1 MADPLI
7 ISCALTGTLA
17 TIDDNPH
24 LPYDPEAIGR
34 AAVEAW
40 REGAAIVHIHAR
52 ADDGTPAWQPGYFQ
66 RAIDVIRSE
75 DCDVVINL
83 TTSYG
88 GTGDDDW
95 GRRFAALDVGP
106 DLASFDCGTM
116 NFGDMVFRNTPQF
129 LAELA
134 QRMLSAGVKPE
145 LEIFD
150 SGQIGNALRLAGEG
164 LLRAPLFFQFVL
176 GVAGGA
182 PATVRD
188 LLHLVQAVPRRVAV
202 VGVRA
207 RPRATADERPRD
219 RDGRPRSDRA
229 RGQPVVP
236 PGRPG
241 DQRDARRARPAAR
254 RAHGA
259 ARGHSRRRAA
269 DAGAHPGPRARRLVR
284 RRARAAAEARG
295 SAGSRQPADARGS
308 LELALPCP
316 SIGWTTR

>member
-1 MADPLI
+1 MAEPLI

-52 ADDGTPAWQPGYFQ
+52 GDDGSPAWEPGYFQ
-66 RAIDVIRSE
+66 RAIDVIRSS

-95 GRRFAALDVGP
+95 DRRFAALDVRP

-116 NFGDMVFRNTPQF
+116 NFGEMVFRNTPQF
-129 LAELA
+129 LTELA
-134 QRMLSAGVKPE
+134 QRMLSAGIKPE

-150 SGQIGNALRLAGEG
+150 AGQIGNALRLADDG
-164 LLRAPLFFQFVL
+164 LLAAPLFFQFVL

-182 PATVRD
+182 PATLRE
-188 LLHLVQAVPRRVAV
+188 LLHLVQTIPEGSLWSVCALGRSQLPMNAHAIAMGGHARTGLEDNLWYRRGVPATNAMLVERVRRLAELLERPVATPDEARRMLALTSAPARVA
-202 VGVRA
+202 
-207 RPRATADERPRD
+207 
-219 RDGRPRSDRA
+219 
-229 RGQPVVP
+229 Q
-236 PGRPG
+236 
-241 DQRDARRARPAAR
+241 
-254 RAHGA
+254 
-259 ARGHSRRRAA
+259 
-269 DAGAHPGPRARRLVR
+269 
-284 RRARAAAEARG
+284 
-295 SAGSRQPADARGS
+295 
-308 LELALPCP
+308 
-316 SIGWTTR
+316 

>member
-17 TIDDNPH
+17 TINDNPH

-52 ADDGTPAWQPGYFQ
+52 GDDGTPAWQPEYFQ
-66 RAIDVIRSE
+66 RAIDVIRSQN
-75 DCDVVINL
+75 CDVVVNL

-88 GTGDDDW
+88 GTADDDW

-134 QRMLSAGVKPE
+134 QRMLTAGVKPE

-150 SGQIGNALRLAGEG
+150 AGQIGNALRLAGEG
-164 LLRAPLFFQFVL
+164 LLAAPLFFQFVL
-176 GVAGGA
+176 GVTGGA
-182 PATVRD
+182 PATLRE
-188 LLHLVQAVPRRVAV
+188 LMHLVQSIPEGSLWSVCAIGRAQLPMNAHAIALGGHARTGLEDNLWYRRGVPATNAMLVERVRRLAELL
-202 VGVRA
+202 
-207 RPRATADERPRD
+207 ERPVATPD
-219 RDGRPRSDRA
+219 
-229 RGQPVVP
+229 
-236 PGRPG
+236 
-241 DQRDARRARPAAR
+241 DARR
-254 RAHGA
+254 
-259 ARGHSRRRAA
+259 
-269 DAGAHPGPRARRLVR
+269 L
-284 RRARAAAEARG
+284 
-295 SAGSRQPADARGS
+295 
-308 LELALPCP
+308 LALIPAP
-316 SIGWTTR
+316 ETVV

>member
-52 ADDGTPAWQPGYFQ
+52 GDDGTPAWQPGYFQ
-66 RAIDVIRSE
+66 RAIDVIRS
-75 DCDVVINL
+75 DGCDVVINL

-88 GTGDDDW
+88 GTGDDHW
-95 GRRFAALDVGP
+95 GRRFAALDLDP

-116 NFGDMVFRNTPQF
+116 NFGGMVFRNTPQF

-134 QRMLSAGVKPE
+134 QRMVSAGVKPE

-150 SGQIGNALRLAGEG
+150 SGQVGNALRLAGEG

-182 PATVRD
+182 PATLHD
-188 LLHLVQAVPRRVAV
+188 LLHLVQAVPDGSLWSACAIGRAQLPMNAHAIAMGGHARTGLEDNLWYRR
-202 VGVRA
+202 GV
-207 RPRATADERPRD
+207 PATNAMLVERVRRLAELMERPVATPD
-219 RDGRPRSDRA
+219 
-229 RGQPVVP
+229 
-236 PGRPG
+236 
-241 DQRDARRARPAAR
+241 DARRM
-254 RAHGA
+254 
-259 ARGHSRRRAA
+259 
-269 DAGAHPGPRARRLVR
+269 
-284 RRARAAAEARG
+284 
-295 SAGSRQPADARGS
+295 
-308 LELALPCP
+308 LALT
-316 SIGWTTR
+316 SASERVV

>member
-52 ADDGTPAWQPGYFQ
+52 SDDGTPAWQPGYFQ
-66 RAIDVIRSE
+66 RAIDVIRSQN
-75 DCDVVINL
+75 CDVVVNL

-88 GTGDDDW
+88 GTADDDW
-95 GRRFAALDVGP
+95 GRRFAALDAGP

-134 QRMLSAGVKPE
+134 QRMRSAGVKPE

-150 SGQIGNALRLAGEG
+150 SGQIGNALRLAADG
-164 LLRAPLFFQFVL
+164 LLTAPLFFQFVL

-182 PATVRD
+182 PASIRD
-188 LLHLVQAVPRRVAV
+188 LLHLVQAVPEGSVWSVCAIGRAQLPMNAHAIAMGGHARTGLEDNLWYRR
-202 VGVRA
+202 GV
-207 RPRATADERPRD
+207 PATNAMLVERVRRLSELMERPVATPD
-219 RDGRPRSDRA
+219 E
-229 RGQPVVP
+229 
-236 PGRPG
+236 
-241 DQRDARRARPAAR
+241 
-254 RAHGA
+254 
-259 ARGHSRRRAA
+259 
-269 DAGAHPGPRARRLVR
+269 ARRL
-284 RRARAAAEARG
+284 
-295 SAGSRQPADARGS
+295 
-308 LELALPCP
+308 LALTPAP
-316 SIGWTTR
+316 ERVR